1 MKDKGDLYIIEF
13 AHRIKV
19 GRSKNVEVRF
29 KNILSSAGLLEKEV
43 VNFFLYEGQGIFE
56 QKIIR
61 LFKNEKIKGEWFNK
75 KGIVSLFLREVK
87 NKNKIDD
94 NLLLKIQTPE
104 NQVVGS
110 EKLYKLYEV
119 IRNERKN
126 IGFPSSPKLKD
137 ILKNNIITYRHTNY
151 ILSKDLLSFRRDFK
165 FDISNPTKTQCIECL
180 KITRNNTICTSQKE
194 RIQEIID
201 EFYNNNFSNLKLVLK
216 LIFELSKEEEKLI
229 NSSSIKSKEFRIK
242 DKLSIRQLKKLKA
255 KNIDMIDLFD
265 DYLFFHD
272 SSVQIRWLFK
282 KHTEIRNQLILNKIP
297 FRNFTSDYDFNSS
310 FDDFIISKF
319 KQKQIINSESL
330 ILFDNSLMFE
340 YEDKFCFW
348 HFPINEHEMITYFL
362 KNNNL
367 IFKKYN

>member
-1 MKDKGDLYIIEF
+1 MYTATL
-13 AHRIKV
+13 
-19 GRSKNVEVRF
+19 
-29 KNILSSAGLLEKEV
+29 
-43 VNFFLYEGQGIFE
+43 
-56 QKIIR
+56 KI
-61 LFKNEKIKGEWFNK
+61 WFNK

-282 KHTEIRNQLILNKIP
+282 KHTEIR
-297 FRNFTSDYDFNSS
+297 
-310 FDDFIISKF
+310 
-319 KQKQIINSESL
+319 
-330 ILFDNSLMFE
+330 M
-340 YEDKFCFW
+340 
-348 HFPINEHEMITYFL
+348 
-362 KNNNL
+362 
-367 IFKKYN
+367 